1 MVSIIMMVM
10 EGQGLVQGGH
20 HVAIRFVQDVAA
32 VKLVQE
38 SHGWLR
44 VWKEHNIQS
53 LFCYTKSFCYTPSI
67 VNIVLICVSA

>member
-1 MVSIIMMVM
+1 MMVM
-10 EGQGLVQGGH
+10 EGQGLAQGGH
-20 HVAIRFVQDVAA
+20 HMAIRFVQEVAA

-53 LFCYTKSFCYTPSI
+53 FFCYTPSI
-67 VNIVLICVSA
+67 VNIVLIFVSA